1 MNPTDSRLFRI
12 DNRFMK
18 RMPIQIRFTD
28 IDIFGHINN
37 ARYPELFDTSR
48 YLYLNDLISDF
59 DPQGK
64 SMVLVHL
71 ETNFRKQIVFEDR
84 VFVETRVEKVGE
96 RSIGMRQYIINE
108 KDGAIHADS
117 YGILST
123 YDAVL
128 QQSFPMPEAW
138 RRRFEAAKSEDE
150 NPQKH

>member
-1 MNPTDSRLFRI
+1 
-12 DNRFMK
+12 MK

-48 YLYLNDLISDF
+48 YLYLTELIPDF
-59 DPQGK
+59 DPNGK

-71 ETNFRKQIVFEDR
+71 ETNFRKQIVFEDK
-84 VFVETRVEKVGE
+84 VFVETRLEKVGE
-96 RSIGMRQYIINE
+96 RSIGMRQLIVNE
-108 KDGAIHADS
+108 KDGAVHADS
-117 YGILST
+117 YGVLST

-138 RRRFEAAKSEDE
+138 RCRFEQTKAEDD
-150 NPQKH
+150 KTY